1 MEKPS
6 AALLVHRKYRSVG
19 NDEGVSGATGFLK
32 HFLYFSVIRMIEVQ
46 YQESI
51 GANVEIECSFL
62 NVFSEF
68 F

>member
-1 MEKPS
+1 MKNPS
-6 AALLVHRKYRSVG
+6 AALLVHREYRSVG
-19 NDEGVSGATGFLK
+19 DDEGVSGAAGFLE
-32 HFLYFSVIRMIEVQ
+32 HFLYYSVIRMIEVQ